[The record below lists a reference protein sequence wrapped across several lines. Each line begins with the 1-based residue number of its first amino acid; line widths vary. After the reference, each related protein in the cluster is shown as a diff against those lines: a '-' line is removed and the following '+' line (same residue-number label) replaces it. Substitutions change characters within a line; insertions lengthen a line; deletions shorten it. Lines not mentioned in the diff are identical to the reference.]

1 MSFDGP
7 TEKDYVDI
15 KFTET
20 FCLSMEMYSANMEF

>member
-15 KFTET
+15 KLTEA
-20 FCLSMEMYSANMEF
+20 FWLSMEMYSANMVF